1 LRYPARE
8 RNDAENH
15 DMNGAE
21 ALLRTLLD
29 AGVEVCFT
37 NPGTSE
43 MHFVAALDRV
53 PGMRCVLGL
62 FEGVVTGAADGYA
75 RIAGKPAATLLHL
88 GPGLGNG
95 LANLHNARRADV
107 AIVNIVGDHA
117 TYHLQ
122 YDTPLT
128 SDVVAVAE
136 PMSHWVQSSQSS
148 EHLPDDAV
156 HAVAAARTAPG
167 QIATL
172 ILPADVS
179 WEECAAGP
187 AAPADLPAP
196 RHVREDTVAHCAQAL
211 ASGEPAMVLLGGHV
225 GDRELEL
232 AGRIGAATGA
242 RVAVET
248 FPTRMPW
255 GAGHATCEKIPYLA
269 EFAIE
274 HLKTVRRMILV
285 GAREPAS
292 FFAYPNLP
300 SLLKHEEC
308 EVLVLAEPH
317 HDRIDALERLA
328 GAVHAQAAE
337 PPRNPLAPPALP
349 GAVAL
354 STGAVGDIIAA
365 LLPEGAIVV
374 DEGATCGME
383 VFARTR
389 TARAH
394 EWLVLTGGAI
404 GWGLP
409 AATGAAIA
417 APGRKVVCLEGD
429 GSAMYTIQALWTMAR
444 EQLDVTVVLFANRD
458 YAILQLEYMRVGATG
473 MGDKARAMMHIGN
486 PDIDFVALA
495 QSMGVHATRAADAA
509 EFAAQ
514 FADAMATHGPRLI
527 ETMMPSF
534 GL

>member
-1 LRYPARE
+1 
-8 RNDAENH
+8 
-15 DMNGAE
+15 MNGAE

-95 LANLHNARRADV
+95 LANLHNARRGDV

-128 SDVVAVAE
+128 SDVGGVAA
-136 PMSHWVQSSQSS
+136 PMSHWVHSAQSS
-148 EHLPDDAV
+148 EQLPGDAAR
-156 HAVAAARTAPG
+156 AVAAARQAPG
-167 QIATL
+167 QVATL

-179 WEECAAGP
+179 WEDCPAGP
-187 AAPADLPAP
+187 AALPDVPPP
-196 RHVREDTVAHCAQAL
+196 RRVREDAVAACAAAL
-211 ASGEPAMVLLGGHV
+211 TGGEPALILLGGHV
-225 GDRELEL
+225 SDQDLEL
-232 AGRIGAATGA
+232 AGRIAAACGA
-242 RVAVET
+242 RVAVDT

-255 GAGHATCEKIPYLA
+255 GAGRASCEKVAYVP
-269 EFAIE
+269 EFALE
-274 HLKTVRRMILV
+274 QLKAVRRMVLV
-285 GAREPAS
+285 GARAPAT
-292 FFAYPNLP
+292 FFAYPGLP
-300 SLLKHEEC
+300 GRIAHEEC
-308 EVLVLAEPH
+308 EVLTLAESH
-317 HDRIDALERLA
+317 HDRVDALERLA
-328 GAVHAQAAE
+328 AAVHAQDVE

-349 GAVAL
+349 AAGPL
-354 STGAVGDIIAA
+354 STGAVGDVIAA
-365 LLPEGAIVV
+365 LLPERAIVV
-374 DEGATCGME
+374 DEGITGGFE

-394 EWLVLTGGAI
+394 DWIAQTGGSI

-417 APGRKVVCLEGD
+417 APERKVVCLEGD

-444 EQLDVTVVLFANRD
+444 EELDVTVVLFANRD
-458 YAILQLEYMRVGATG
+458 YAILQFEYQRVGASG
-473 MGDKARAMMHIGN
+473 MGANARSMMHIGN

-495 QSMGVHATRAADAA
+495 QSLGVPATRARDTV

-514 FADAMATHGPRLI
+514 FGAAMAARGPRLI
-527 ETMMPSF
+527 ETMMPAL

>member
-1 LRYPARE
+1 
-8 RNDAENH
+8 
-15 DMNGAE
+15 MNGAE

-75 RIAGKPAATLLHL
+75 RIARKPAATLLHL

-95 LANLHNARRADV
+95 LANLHNARRGDV
-107 AIVNIVGDHA
+107 AMVNIVGDHA
-117 TYHLQ
+117 TYHLR

-128 SDVVAVAE
+128 SDVTAVAK
-136 PMSHWVQSSQSS
+136 PMSHWVHSSQSS
-148 EHLPDDAV
+148 EQLPQD
-156 HAVAAARTAPG
+156 AARAVGAARQAPG
-167 QIATL
+167 QVATL

-179 WEECAAGP
+179 WEECTAGP
-187 AAPADLPAP
+187 AAMPEPAAP
-196 RHVREDTVAHCAQAL
+196 RHVREEVVEQCAAAL
-211 ASGEPAMVLLGGHV
+211 SCGEPALILLGGHV
-225 GDRELEL
+225 TDQDLEL
-232 AGRIGAATGA
+232 AGRIAAACGA
-242 RVAVET
+242 RLAAET
-248 FPTRMPW
+248 FPARLPW
-255 GAGHATCEKIPYLA
+255 GAGRVTCEKIPYIP
-269 EFAIE
+269 EFALE
-274 HLKTVRRMILV
+274 HLKAVRRLVLV
-285 GAREPAS
+285 GARAPAS

-300 SLLKHEEC
+300 GRLAHEEC
-308 EVLVLAEPH
+308 ELLTLAEPH

-328 GAVHAQAAE
+328 EAMAAPALE
-337 PPRNPLAPPALP
+337 PARNPLALPALP
-349 GAVAL
+349 GAGAL

-365 LLPEGAIVV
+365 LLPEQAIVV
-374 DEGATCGME
+374 DEGITGGFE

-389 TARAH
+389 TARTH
-394 EWLVLTGGAI
+394 EWLMQTGGSI

-444 EQLDVTVVLFANRD
+444 EQLDVTVVLVANRD
-458 YAILQLEYMRVGATG
+458 YAILQFEYQRVGASG
-473 MGDKARAMMHIGN
+473 MGANARSMMHIGN

-495 QSMGVHATRAADAA
+495 QSLGVTATRAHDTA

-514 FADAMATHGPRLI
+514 FAAAMAAPGPRLI
-527 ETMMPSF
+527 ETMTPAL